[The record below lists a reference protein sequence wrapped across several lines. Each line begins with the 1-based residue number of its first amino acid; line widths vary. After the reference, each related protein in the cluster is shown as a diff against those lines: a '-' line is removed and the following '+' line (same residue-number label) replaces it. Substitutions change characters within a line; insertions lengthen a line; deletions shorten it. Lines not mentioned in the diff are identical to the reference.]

1 MILDLIAQAIR
12 EKRCLTGI
20 HKGTERRFAPHAVG
34 FTSDGTPA
42 AFVFQYGGETT
53 SVLPRRGEW
62 RCLHLDDL
70 GHVHEN
76 GDRWRSPSNY
86 SLARQ
91 TCLEQIAL
99 AVPEQRQA

>member
-12 EKRCLTGI
+12 AKRCLTGF

-34 FTSDGTPA
+34 FTSKGTPA
-42 AFVFQYGGETT
+42 AFVFQYDGDTT
-53 SVLPRRGEW
+53 STLPQGGEW
-62 RCLHLDDL
+62 RCLHFDDL

-86 SLARQ
+86 SLSRQ
-91 TCLEQIAL
+91 TCLKQIAL
-99 AVPEQRQA
+99 AVPEV

>member
-12 EKRCLTGI
+12 KKRCLTGI

-34 FTSDGTPA
+34 FTGEGVPA

-53 SVLPRRGEW
+53 TALPQGGEW
-62 RCLHLDDL
+62 RCLHFEDL
-70 GHVHEN
+70 SHVSEN

-86 SLARQ
+86 SVARQ
-91 TCLEQIAL
+91 TCLKQIAL
-99 AVPEQRQA
+99 AVPET